1 MVDNTSDPEDFS
13 PLFENLVDKFDD
25 ISFVVE
31 MLSIF
36 VVDGATTTDRLMSA
50 IMLSDASS
58 IRNSLHSLK
67 NILGTMQ
74 AGPLVLLAERTAEAF
89 RNGNT
94 ARMNTDAADL
104 ISGTRRLVLA
114 AEKYLG
120 ELQRA
125 VTP

>member
-1 MVDNTSDPEDFS
+1 
-13 PLFENLVDKFDD
+13 
-25 ISFVVE
+25 